1 MDLIS
6 FEDLVVQPYNSYF
19 NLEKELHDVK
29 AKLSLME
36 RRLKYLDE
44 KIGYG
49 CKGNLTLEEKIE
61 VLDIKYEELDDE
73 IEEDIQTI
81 KDRVKKLEED
91 KGKDNVKIHNDIKG
105 INDKVKK
112 LDEDRGKDNVKIH
125 NDIKCLKDR
134 VDCLEYNDSSTE
146 DSEEEIHCVSSKN
159 IDTPSLPSIT
169 INYSGVITRD
179 KNYYGTLNKNI
190 DIILQYKTIDRM
202 TINLHNDMKC
212 NDLLR
217 IITETK
223 ILRLIIYSYDK
234 LESLITLLMVSNI
247 KPSYLQIQEN
257 NIDKTIIGKLHWY
270 CLENKIELKVI

>member
-6 FEDLVVQPYNSYF
+6 FEDLVVQPYNNYF

-29 AKLSLME
+29 TKLSLME
-36 RRLKYLDE
+36 RRLKYLEE

-49 CKGNLTLEEKIE
+49 CKGNLTLEERIE

-81 KDRVKKLEED
+81 KDKVKKLEED
-91 KGKDNVKIHNDIKG
+91 KGKDNVKIHNDIK
-105 INDKVKK
+105 
-112 LDEDRGKDNVKIH
+112 
-125 NDIKCLKDR
+125 CLKDR
-134 VDCLEYNDSSTE
+134 IDCLEYNDSATE

-190 DIILQYKTIDRM
+190 DIILQYKTVDRM

>member
-73 IEEDIQTI
+73 IEE
-81 KDRVKKLEED
+81 
-91 KGKDNVKIHNDIKG
+91 DIKG